1 MQIEFIDSNYERDL
15 MSVIL
20 FPSRLIRRLHN
31 EIVASRGK
39 FNFLKDLSLTIKL
52 SPTLEQEFT

>member
-1 MQIEFIDSNYERDL
+1 